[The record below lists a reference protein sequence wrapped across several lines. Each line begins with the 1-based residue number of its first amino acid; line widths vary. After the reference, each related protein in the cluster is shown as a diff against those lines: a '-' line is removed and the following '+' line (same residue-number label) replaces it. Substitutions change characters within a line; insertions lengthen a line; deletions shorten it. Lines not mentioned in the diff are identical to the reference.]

1 MNSKKIT
8 KYIEVMNKLRNNKQ
22 YEYFLNKL
30 ACLNQSD
37 ARYKI
42 FFEALESHLRSIID
56 SFYALE
62 RDIKTG
68 EETHVYFSSWVV
80 DKYFVIDMCS
90 SAKIV
95 CERLSHKIYNIITP
109 IKDNI
114 SLVTTWQV
122 SKKCLRYCKK

>member
-8 KYIEVMNKLRNNKQ
+8 KYIEEMNKLRNNKQ
-22 YEYFLNKL
+22 YEYVLNRL
-30 ACLNQSD
+30 ACLNKSD
-37 ARYKI
+37 ARYKT
-42 FFEALESHLRSIID
+42 FFEAIEFHLRSIID
-56 SFYALE
+56 TLYTHAM
-62 RDIKTG
+62 DVKPG

-109 IKDNI
+109 IKNNI
-114 SLVTTWQV
+114 PLVTTWRV

>member
-30 ACLNQSD
+30 ACLNKSD

-42 FFEALESHLRSIID
+42 FFEALKSHLRSIID
-56 SFYALE
+56 SFYGLE

-68 EETHVYFSSWVV
+68 EETDVYFSSWVV

-109 IKDNI
+109 IKNNI
-114 SLVTTWQV
+114 PLVTTWRV